1 MYVSCLFWQQMRGT
15 RKKTI
20 APRWDGIG
28 RDGGQNVGK
37 NLVIDTREHRTIG
50 IRASPAIFLHC
61 SNSNGWNLAGLIQVG
76 CLREIPGIARQD
88 LAVGSVGNLSRACF
102 ADDLPVGIGIT

>member
-1 MYVSCLFWQQMRGT
+1 MYVSCLVWQQMSSNRT
-15 RKKTI
+15 ETI
-20 APRWDGIG
+20 ATRWDRIG
-28 RDGGQNVGK
+28 MDGGQNLGE
-37 NLVIDTREHRTIG
+37 NLVIDIPEHRTIG
-50 IRASPAIFLHC
+50 IRAFPAIFLHC
-61 SNSNGWNLAGLIQVG
+61 SNGNGWNLAGLIQVG